1 MLICVPTKM
10 KSKKGRVEV
19 MEGVFVRLVPLL
31 RTFRHKLLLHLEGR
45 RKQKA
50 LLSSIL
56 LRRRRRRLS
65 WHFVRPI
72 DRSEKTQKTKPQ
84 CGNLSSEIRST
95 DKKVWQCH
103 GQIKVPQKGGRK
115 IKMLSDVCATAPLQ
129 L

>member
-1 MLICVPTKM
+1 MLICAPTKR

-31 RTFRHKLLLHLEGR
+31 RTFCHKLLLHLEGR

-56 LRRRRRRLS
+56 LRRRLS

-84 CGNLSSEIRST
+84 CGNLSSEMRTKRFGSALE
-95 DKKVWQCH
+95 
-103 GQIKVPQKGGRK
+103 R
-115 IKMLSDVCATAPLQ
+115 
-129 L
+129 